1 MSSSELGH
9 REDDRSLAPAGSL
22 LRGAT
27 GRLGGAQ
34 GNERLTSAVALV
46 LLVLL
51 GTEVLTTLD
60 LSSFLPVHLFLG
72 LVLLPA
78 ISLKLASAT
87 WRAARYYAGSAEYR
101 HRGPPQMGLRLLAPA
116 LVAAT
121 AVLFGSGVALVVT
134 GSGGGVL
141 GTLHVG
147 SFVVWFVF
155 IVAHVGAHLL
165 RALDGG
171 LADWRPRRRLPGVG
185 WRTTLVLGALVA
197 GIALALAT
205 HPVQSSWL
213 SDHHHHHDDAGA
225 QAFERR

>member
-1 MSSSELGH
+1 MSSSDLGH
-9 REDDRSLAPAGSL
+9 PEGDRSLAPPRSL

-27 GRLGGAQ
+27 GPLGGAQ

-51 GTEVLTTLD
+51 GAEVLTTLD

-72 LVLLPA
+72 LALLPA

-87 WRAARYYAGSAEYR
+87 WRMAGYYAGSAEYR
-101 HRGPPQMGLRLLAPA
+101 RRGPPQIGLRLLAPA

-121 AVLFGSGVALVVT
+121 VVLFGSGVALVVT

-147 SFVVWFVF
+147 SFLVWSVF

-171 LADWRPRRRLPGVG
+171 LADWRPRRRLPGAG

-205 HPVQSSWL
+205 HSVQSSWL
-213 SDHHHHHDDAGA
+213 SDHHHHNDAGA